1 MNEIREIPG
10 MGTDRRR
17 FLGSLFFG
25 TAGLAL
31 NASCVEREEQAQT
44 TRVIGNPTAPAADKP
59 IVLAPGRQLF
69 VDDLLIS
76 ESTLKRTFHTARLH
90 QRSPVLI
97 PQTPLE
103 MNNGFCP
110 VACPFDDGVF
120 YDPNDQL
127 FKMWYQA
134 GWFDGNAYAISEN
147 GLDWTRPNLDIE
159 PGTNRI
165 LPRRDRYQRD
175 GAGVWLDHHSEDP
188 NQRFKMFTYSRERQR
203 GFVYGQFYR
212 SEAPTDW
219 QGGEVY
225 TSPDGIHWSTPVKT
239 GPCGDNTTFFYNPFR
254 KTWFYSVRAYDKRLG
269 RVRSY
274 RECANFLAGAHW
286 AEKDLVF
293 WAAADDHDL
302 PDRELGY
309 KPELYKLNA
318 VAYETVL
325 LGMFAIF
332 KGPPNPVAEKARVPK
347 TIDLEIGFSRDGIVW
362 QRPDRLP
369 FIACSREKGTWN
381 RGYLHSAGGVCLIMG
396 DELYFYFGAWS
407 GISPKFGEHMYAG
420 GSTGIAVLRRD
431 GFASMD
437 AGAAPG
443 SLTTPP
449 VTFKGEHLF
458 VNVNSKAGEL
468 RTELLST
475 TGEVIGSFSRE
486 NCVPI
491 HSDNTVQL
499 VTWKNGHHFSS
510 LSDQALRF
518 KFYLRHGQLYSFWIS
533 PDLSGISGGDPGA
546 GGPRVAGSAL

>member
-1 MNEIREIPG
+1 MAS
-10 MGTDRRR
+10 DRRQ
-17 FLGSLFFG
+17 FLGSLVFG
-25 TAGLAL
+25 AASLAVSNL
-31 NASCVEREEQAQT
+31 SAQPDEQAQAALM
-44 TRVIGNPTAPAADKP
+44 TRHPSAQAVGKP
-59 IVLAPGRQLF
+59 IVLSLGRQLF
-69 VDDLLIS
+69 VDDLLVD

-90 QRSPVLI
+90 ECSPVLI
-97 PQTPLE
+97 PETPLE

-120 YDPNDQL
+120 FDPKDQL

-134 GWFDGNAYAISEN
+134 GWFDGNAYAISED
-147 GLDWTRPNLDIE
+147 GVHWKRTSLDIE
-159 PGTNRI
+159 PGTNRV

-175 GAGVWLDHHSEDP
+175 GAGVWLDHHSEDT
-188 NQRFKMFTYSRERQR
+188 NQRFKMFTYFRERKV

-212 SEAPTDW
+212 SEDPTDW
-219 QGGEVY
+219 QGGELY

-254 KTWFYSVRAYDKRLG
+254 KTWFYSVRTYDSRLG

-274 RECANFLAGAHW
+274 RECAGFLTGARW
-286 AEKDLVF
+286 TEKDLIF

-302 PDRELGY
+302 PDPELGY
-309 KPELYKLNA
+309 KPELYKLNV
-318 VAYETVL
+318 VAYETLL

-332 KGPPNPVAEKARVPK
+332 KGPPNPVAEKARIPK
-347 TIDLEIGFSRDGIVW
+347 TIDLEIGFSRDGIEW
-362 QRPDRLP
+362 QRPDRRP

-437 AGAAPG
+437 ADAAMG

-449 VTFKGEHLF
+449 VTFKGKHLF
-458 VNVNSKAGEL
+458 VNVNAKAGEL
-468 RTELLST
+468 RTELLGG
-475 TGEVIGSFSRE
+475 TGEVIGPFSRE
-486 NCVPI
+486 SCVPI
-491 HSDNTVQL
+491 HSDSTL
-499 VTWKNGHHFSS
+499 HPVTWKSGND
-510 LSDQALRF
+510 LSALSGRILRF
-518 KFYLRHGQLYSFWIS
+518 KFYLREGQLYSFWIS
-533 PDLSGISGGDPGA
+533 PDLSGTSGGYQGA
-546 GGPRVAGSAL
+546 GGPKSAWF